1 MFKRNVDW
9 SLSKNV
15 LWEYSLMLMPATYF
29 CRYIISDKENLAS
42 IQTKRFM
49 LCTLALKFEIFGLS

>member
-15 LWEYSLMLMPATYF
+15 LREYSLMLMPATYF

>member
-1 MFKRNVDW
+1 
-9 SLSKNV
+9 
-15 LWEYSLMLMPATYF
+15 MLMPATYF
-29 CRYIISDKENLAS
+29 WRYIISDKENLAS

>member
-1 MFKRNVDW
+1 MFKRNVDG

-15 LWEYSLMLMPATYF
+15 LWQYSFILMPATYF
-29 CRYIISDKENLAS
+29 CRYIISDKENLSS

-49 LCTLALKFEIFGLS
+49 LGTLALKFEIFGLS